1 MERGTKTM
9 KYHQDMKSRKNWLSG
24 ALVCIFL
31 FFLVMVAD
39 YVIKGYYYPQKDDF
53 ESSGTGW
60 ILEKGVPGFG
70 TTVDVN
76 FSGEKSHY
84 IFKTFKANDDG
95 IRGKIIVNGNN
106 VLLNTETFLGILR
119 EGEEYFDAS
128 FSMENLVLLI
138 SEDARSFIML
148 FQNTENDRFG
158 IGKSGTMMLV
168 YPATSKEQALEKL
181 WDALPKSPTLQRRLV
196 ELDWE

>member
-9 KYHQDMKSRKNWLSG
+9 KYHQDMKSRKKWLSG
-24 ALVCIFL
+24 AFVCIFL

>member
-9 KYHQDMKSRKNWLSG
+9 KYHQDMKSRKKWLSG

-39 YVIKGYYYPQKDDF
+39 YVIKGYYYPKKDDF

-196 ELDWE
+196 ELGWE

>member
-9 KYHQDMKSRKNWLSG
+9 KYDQDMKSRKKWLSG

>member
-9 KYHQDMKSRKNWLSG
+9 KYHQDMKSRKKWLSG

-158 IGKSGTMMLV
+158 IGKSGTMMLI
-168 YPATSKEQALEKL
+168 YPAASKEQALEKL

-196 ELDWE
+196 ELGWE

>member
-9 KYHQDMKSRKNWLSG
+9 KYHQDMKSRKKWLSG

-168 YPATSKEQALEKL
+168 YPAASKEQALEKL

-196 ELDWE
+196 ELGWE

>member
-9 KYHQDMKSRKNWLSG
+9 KYHQDMKSRKKWLSG

-39 YVIKGYYYPQKDDF
+39 YLIKGYYYPQKDDF

-196 ELDWE
+196 ELGWE

>member
-1 MERGTKTM
+1 M
-9 KYHQDMKSRKNWLSG
+9 KYHQDMKSRKKWLSG

-119 EGEEYFDAS
+119 EGEEYFDTS

>member
-9 KYHQDMKSRKNWLSG
+9 KYHQDMKSRKKWLSG

-39 YVIKGYYYPQKDDF
+39 YVIKGCYYPQKDDF

>member
-1 MERGTKTM
+1 M
-9 KYHQDMKSRKNWLSG
+9 KYHQDMKSRKKWLSG

-196 ELDWE
+196 ELGWE

>member
-1 MERGTKTM
+1 M
-9 KYHQDMKSRKNWLSG
+9 KKQFIVIV
-24 ALVCIFL
+24 LVV
-31 FFLVMVAD
+31 LVSLIVD
-39 YVIKGYYYPQKDDF
+39 YGIRGYYYPQKDDF

-106 VLLNTETFLGILR
+106 VLLSTETFLGILR
-119 EGEEYFDAS
+119 EGQEYFDAS
-128 FSMENLVLLI
+128 FTMENLVLLI
-138 SEDARSFIML
+138 SEDAESFIML
-148 FQNTENDRFG
+148 FQSTENDRFG

-168 YPATSKEQALEKL
+168 YPAASKEQALEKL
-181 WDALPKSPTLQRRLV
+181 WDALPKSTTLQRRLA
-196 ELDWE
+196 ELDWK

>member
-9 KYHQDMKSRKNWLSG
+9 KYHQDMKSRKKWLSG

-53 ESSGTGW
+53 VSSGTGW

-84 IFKTFKANDDG
+84 IFKTFKATDDG

-196 ELDWE
+196 ELGWE

>member
-9 KYHQDMKSRKNWLSG
+9 KYHQDMKSRKKWLSV

-196 ELDWE
+196 ELGWE

>member
-9 KYHQDMKSRKNWLSG
+9 KYHQDMKSRKKWLSG

-181 WDALPKSPTLQRRLV
+181 WDALPKSATLQRRLV
-196 ELDWE
+196 ELGWE

>member
-9 KYHQDMKSRKNWLSG
+9 KYHQDMKTRKKWLSG

-196 ELDWE
+196 ELGWE

>member
-9 KYHQDMKSRKNWLSG
+9 KYHQDMKSRKKWLSG

-128 FSMENLVLLI
+128 FSMDNLVLLI

-196 ELDWE
+196 ELGWE

>member
-9 KYHQDMKSRKNWLSG
+9 KYHQDMKSRKKWLSG

-138 SEDARSFIML
+138 SEDAKSFIML

-196 ELDWE
+196 ELGWE

>member
-1 MERGTKTM
+1 M
-9 KYHQDMKSRKNWLSG
+9 KYDQDMKSRKKWLSG

>member
-9 KYHQDMKSRKNWLSG
+9 KYHQDMKSRKKWLSG

-168 YPATSKEQALEKL
+168 YPATSKEQALEKS

>member
-1 MERGTKTM
+1 M
-9 KYHQDMKSRKNWLSG
+9 KKQFIVIV
-24 ALVCIFL
+24 LVV
-31 FFLVMVAD
+31 LVSLIVD
-39 YVIKGYYYPQKDDF
+39 YGIRGYYYPRKDDF

-60 ILEKGVPGFG
+60 ILEKGVPEFG
-70 TTVDVN
+70 TTVNVN

-95 IRGKIIVNGNN
+95 ICGKIIVNGNN
-106 VLLNTETFLGILR
+106 VLLSTETFLGILC
-119 EGEEYFDAS
+119 EGQEYFDAS

-138 SEDARSFIML
+138 SEDAKSFIMS

-168 YPATSKEQALEKL
+168 YPAASKEQALEKL
-181 WDALPKSPTLQRRLV
+181 WDALPKSTTLQRRLV
-196 ELDWE
+196 ELDWK

>member
-1 MERGTKTM
+1 M
-9 KYHQDMKSRKNWLSG
+9 KYHQDMKSRKKWLSG

-138 SEDARSFIML
+138 SEDAKSFIML

-196 ELDWE
+196 ELGWE

>member
-9 KYHQDMKSRKNWLSG
+9 KYHQDMKSRKKWLSG

-39 YVIKGYYYPQKDDF
+39 YVIKEYYYPQKDDF

-196 ELDWE
+196 ELGWE

>member
-9 KYHQDMKSRKNWLSG
+9 KYHQDMKSRKKWLSG

-168 YPATSKEQALEKL
+168 YPAPSKEQALEKL

>member
-9 KYHQDMKSRKNWLSG
+9 KYHQDMKSRKKWLSG

-196 ELDWE
+196 ELGWE

>member
-9 KYHQDMKSRKNWLSG
+9 KYHQDMKSRKKWLSG

-196 ELDWE
+196 ELGWD

>member
-1 MERGTKTM
+1 M
-9 KYHQDMKSRKNWLSG
+9 KYHQDMKSRKKWLSG
-24 ALVCIFL
+24 ALVCIFF

>member
-9 KYHQDMKSRKNWLSG
+9 KYHQDMKSRKKWLSG

-181 WDALPKSPTLQRRLV
+181 WYALPKSPTLQRRLV

>member
-9 KYHQDMKSRKNWLSG
+9 KYHQDMKSRKKWLSG

-53 ESSGTGW
+53 ESNGTGW

>member
-9 KYHQDMKSRKNWLSG
+9 KYHQDMKSRKKWLSG

-84 IFKTFKANDDG
+84 IF
-95 IRGKIIVNGNN
+95 IVNGNN

>member
-9 KYHQDMKSRKNWLSG
+9 KYHQDMKSRKKWLSG

-168 YPATSKEQALEKL
+168 YTATSKEQALEKL

-196 ELDWE
+196 ELGWE